1 MPGMMDNLQT
11 INSFIRTVLAL
22 TVAGGLGTA
31 GYYGYRSYTSAE
43 RETQAKE
50 QQLQAAD
57 QKLKA
62 QDQQLALSRQE
73 LEQRQ
78 QELLQQA
85 AQIAELNQDL
95 EKKKAEIQR
104 LDMALRL
111 HKLERRLA
119 RVTVLDV
126 EVDEATKKK
135 FSQIQFVEL
144 NEQGDPIGEPRK
156 FRLEG
161 DLVYVDYWVVK
172 FDDQYVEAAD
182 LERGTSICL
191 FNRIFGEFQ
200 KPKDG
205 VSLDEP
211 GKRPGPYA
219 RGGVMSDLEKK
230 IWDDFWNIANSPQ
243 QAAELGIRTL
253 HGDAVSIKV
262 IKGKTYRITVRS
274 SGGPEIE
281 VEEPSTAPPPNT
293 ASMLE
298 DTWQPPRRPW
308 PRWLPVRQHSG
319 LNVPQ
324 AAEGPDLAKAE

>member
-11 INSFIRTVLAL
+11 INSFIRTALAL
-22 TVAGGLGTA
+22 TVAGSLGTA
-31 GYYGYRSYTSAE
+31 GYYGYRTYTSAE
-43 RETQAKE
+43 RESQAKE

-57 QKLKA
+57 QHLKA
-62 QDQQLALSRQE
+62 RDRQLAVSRQE

-78 QELLQQA
+78 QELVQKA
-85 AQIAELNQDL
+85 AQIADLNQDL
-95 EKKKAEIQR
+95 ERKKAEIQR

-111 HKLERRLA
+111 HKMERRLA

-126 EVDEATKKK
+126 ELDEATKKK

-144 NEQGDPIGEPRK
+144 NEQGDEIGQPRK

-172 FDDQYVEAAD
+172 FDDKYVEAAD

-200 KPKDG
+200 TPKDG

-230 IWDDFWNIANSPQ
+230 IWNDFWNIANSPQ

-281 VEEPSTAPPPNT
+281 VEEHDTAPAPNA
-293 ASMLE
+293 AS
-298 DTWQPPRRPW
+298 
-308 PRWLPVRQHSG
+308 LP
-319 LNVPQ
+319 
-324 AAEGPDLAKAE
+324 KATS